1 MDEWEQNKPCP
12 SLTTHLKFV
21 FSSTHAGTLFLWL
34 YWPSFNS
41 ALASGNAQNRAI
53 INTYFSLT
61 GSVISTFIFSAVF
74 DSHRKLNMVW
84 DRLSADLE
92 KIITDVFF
100 FLVCTQ
106 THIQNATLA
115 GGVAV
120 GSVANMVIQPWGA
133 LLIGFLAGFVSVVGY
148 QYFSVSSRWLCLFSY
163 VMGIYILL
171 VLSEVLHSVLFVYY
185 N

>member
-1 MDEWEQNKPCP
+1 MSGSKTNLAQVW
-12 SLTTHLKFV
+12 LHIYLF
-21 FSSTHAGTLFLWL
+21 HAGTLFLWL

-53 INTYFSLT
+53 INTYYSMT
-61 GSVISTFIFSAVF
+61 GSVVSTFIFSSVF

-84 DRLSADLE
+84 DRLSVDLE
-92 KIITDVFF
+92 RKKYIKVCF

-106 THIQNATLA
+106 SHIQNATLA

-148 QYFSVSSRWLCLFSY
+148 HYFTVSSCWLCSWCSFSY
-163 VMGIYILL
+163 MMGI
-171 VLSEVLHSVLFVYY
+171 
-185 N
+185 

>member
-1 MDEWEQNKPCP
+1 MSKLDYTFKIGF
-12 SLTTHLKFV
+12 LFHI
-21 FSSTHAGTLFLWL
+21 GTLFLWL

-53 INTYFSLT
+53 INTYFSMT

-74 DSHRKLNMVW
+74 DSHRKLNMVQ
-84 DRLSADLE
+84 DRLSVDLE
-92 KIITDVFF
+92 KNTNGIF

-148 QYFSVSSRWLCLFSY
+148 QYFSVSLCSLC
-163 VMGIYILL
+163 
-171 VLSEVLHSVLFVYY
+171 
-185 N
+185 